1 VIRLNEIL
9 DRVAEYDPH
18 ADLNLIEKAYV
29 FSAKAHQGQ
38 VRLSGEPYLN
48 HPLAVAGLLVDLRL
62 DAGTVA
68 TGLLHDVV
76 EDTGARLEE
85 IRELFGEEIADLVNG
100 VTKISRMSLGS
111 MEQQQAENFRKMIL
125 AISRDIRIILI
136 KLADRV
142 HNMRTLQHHNPDTQV
157 RIAKETLE
165 IYAPI
170 AHRLGIN
177 WIKHELEDLAFR
189 YLNQEAYEDVKN
201 KMAQL
206 RVEREEYIQE
216 VEALIKKE
224 LTSHKLNPEVQGR
237 FKHYY
242 SAFQKMATQNLPFEE
257 LFDLI
262 AFRII
267 LRNKEECYEALG
279 YIHALWRPI
288 AGKFKDYIAFAKP
301 NGYQSLHT
309 SVLGLQNRR
318 VEVQIRTERMHRI
331 AEEGI
336 AAHWRYKQGRLDQDH
351 ADERLAWIRQIL
363 DWQQELEDPREFLDM
378 VKVELFPDEVYVL
391 TPRGEV
397 KQFPMGATPVDF
409 AYSIHTEVG
418 HTCVGAKVNG
428 KIVPLRHELQTGD
441 VVEITTQ
448 ADHRP
453 SRDWLKF
460 VKTSRARTKIR
471 QWIKAEEQSRSLAL
485 GRELCEKEF
494 RRYGISMSKLLK
506 SPQLDATIKEFG
518 FQDLEDMIAAVGYG
532 KLSSRALVGRFL
544 PEPQPQPPEESVP
557 LQRVKPLRGKRRSFR
572 SGVRVRGVDD
582 ILVHFAK
589 CCQPLPGDEVEG
601 FITRG
606 RGVTVHTTDCTNL
619 QVVDPNRLI
628 SVEWD
633 LDHNAIH
640 SARVRVVCMDKKG
653 ILADIVHTLSHEDIN
668 ITDAQVET
676 TQDKRAI
683 CMFGVEVNDLKHLKN
698 ALKAVSRIED
708 VLVAERVRT

>member
-18 ADLNLIEKAYV
+18 ADLELIQKAYV
-29 FSAKAHQGQ
+29 FSAKAHRGQ

-48 HPLAVAGLLVDLRL
+48 HPLAVAGLLAELRL

-68 TGLLHDVV
+68 TGLLHDVL
-76 EDTGARLEE
+76 EDTQSTMEE
-85 IRELFGEEIADLVNG
+85 IRELFGKEIVELVDG
-100 VTKISRMSLGS
+100 VTKISRMSFGS
-111 MEQQQAENFRKMIL
+111 LEEQQAENFRKMIL

-136 KLADRV
+136 KLADRL
-142 HNMRTLQHHNPDTQV
+142 HNMRTLQHHARDTQI

-177 WIKHELEDLAFR
+177 WIRHELEDLALRFI
-189 YLNQEAYEDVKN
+189 NPEAYEDVRQ

-206 RVEREEYIQE
+206 RVEREEYIKE
-216 VEALIKKE
+216 VEALITKE
-224 LTSHKLNPEVQGR
+224 LTSRGLKPQVKGR

-242 SAFQKMATQNLPFEE
+242 SVYRKMTTQSLPFEE
-257 LFDLI
+257 LYDLI

-288 AGKFKDYIAFAKP
+288 AGKFKDYISFAKP

-309 SVLGLQNRR
+309 TVLGPQNKRM
-318 VEVQIRTERMHRI
+318 EVQIRTERMHRI
-331 AEEGI
+331 SEEGI
-336 AAHWRYKQGRLDQDH
+336 AAHWRYKQGRIEHDQE
-351 ADERLAWIRQIL
+351 DEKLAWIRQIL
-363 DWQQELEDPREFLDM
+363 DWQQELDDPREFLDM

-391 TPRGEV
+391 TPKGEV
-397 KQFPMGATPVDF
+397 KQFPVGSTPVDF
-409 AYSIHTEVG
+409 AYNIHTEVG

-428 KIVPLRHELQTGD
+428 KIVSLRHELQTGD
-441 VVEITTQ
+441 VVEIATQ
-448 ADHRP
+448 PGHRP

-471 QWIKAEEQSRSLAL
+471 QWIKAEEQTRSLAL

-494 RRYGISMSKLLK
+494 RRHGISMAKLLK
-506 SPQLDATIKEFG
+506 SPQLDVTLKEFG
-518 FQDLEDMIAAVGYG
+518 FRDFEDMIAAVGYG

-544 PEPQPQPPEESVP
+544 PETQVQPIEEAVP
-557 LQRVKPLRGKRRSFR
+557 VPRVRPLRGKRRSFKN
-572 SGVRVRGVDD
+572 GVTVRGLQD
-582 ILVHFAK
+582 IMVHFAK
-589 CCQPLPGDEVEG
+589 CCQPLPGDDVEG

-606 RGVTVHTTDCTNL
+606 RGVTVHTADCPNL
-619 QVVDPNRLI
+619 QVVDPNRL
-628 SVEWD
+628 VPVNWD
-633 LDHNAIH
+633 LEHETIH
-640 SARVRVVCMDKKG
+640 PARVRVICTDKKG
-653 ILADIVHTLSHEDIN
+653 ILASIIHTLSHEDIN

-676 TQDKRAI
+676 TQDKRAV
-683 CMFGVEVNDLKHLKN
+683 CTFGVEVNDLKHLKD
-698 ALKAVSRIED
+698 ALKAVSQIED